1 MNAKFLP
8 AFITFLGVLAGI
20 YVTFLHPPL
29 VLTAGPGDYA
39 DARAHCRQVANEFVK
54 SEHRRIASA
63 EASGTLGE
71 IENPF
76 DDLFPEQ
83 EYKRCMSNAS
93 VRLPEL
99 LIQLAVITL
108 STFAL
113 LWATRFL
120 K

>member
-1 MNAKFLP
+1 MSKKLLP
-8 AFITFLGVLAGI
+8 ALITFLSVLAAI

-39 DARAHCRQVANEFVK
+39 DARAHCLQVKKDYISKN
-54 SEHRRIASA
+54 
-63 EASGTLGE
+63 TDWLGNSKDATGE
-71 IENPF
+71 F
-76 DDLFPEQ
+76 DDLFVDEQ
-83 EYKRCMSNAS
+83 YKRCMSNAS

-99 LIQLAVITL
+99 AVQLVVIIL
-108 STFAL
+108 SSAAL